1 MTTETAQSDH
11 ADPPPVDQTPQQVY
25 EARRDRHLA
34 DQAEL
39 EAVDGRFAT
48 ARGFVFLVALALGW
62 LAVVDGSLPP
72 LWLIVPAGVFIG
84 LMVAHSRAIK
94 RLQRTKRA
102 VAVYEQ
108 GLKRLDDRWQGEG
121 VSGLRYRDGDHP
133 CSSDLD
139 IFGDGSLFELI
150 CGARTRLGEDTLARW
165 FSDGTD
171 AKSALRRQ
179 NSISEL
185 RGNIDFHE
193 LLALL
198 DAEVHDDLDQNQ
210 LREWVAAAARPVP
223 LWRRVTACV
232 LGVLAVVS
240 IFAWSAGFGLSPFLL
255 VVLLEILFFAT
266 MLREIRQI
274 VTEADAAGS
283 GLAIL
288 SQVLELIEQQKL
300 STPMLSNLHGS
311 LQTEGHP
318 PSWQILRLRN
328 IIQTLNNCLQNQFF
342 GPIAFLLG
350 VPVHVVHRV
359 EMWRERIGPHI
370 PEWLDAVGQIEA
382 LSSLARYAFEH
393 PADPFPE
400 LVEEADGPVYEA
412 DELGHPLIE
421 ADKCIRNDVRIDS
434 QQRLIMISGSNMS
447 GKSTLLRTVGIN
459 AVLALCGAPVRAKR
473 LRISPFVVGSAM
485 RVNDSLQQGASLFY
499 SVISRIKSLV
509 ERSGQSPPLLFL
521 LDEILQGTNSHD
533 RRVGAEG
540 IIRQL
545 VENNAVGFVTTHD
558 LALTDIVDSLEG
570 HATNIHFE
578 DHLINGTMYF
588 DYRIRAGVVQKSNA
602 LELMRMIGLNVG
614 DEPTKG

>member
-1 MTTETAQSDH
+1 MKTETAQSGH
-11 ADPPPVDQTPQQVY
+11 TDPKQVY
-25 EARRDRHLA
+25 EDRRNGHLA
-34 DQAEL
+34 DQKEL
-39 EAVDGRFAT
+39 EATDARFAT
-48 ARGFVFLVALALGW
+48 ARGLVFLVALVLSW
-62 LAVVDGSLPP
+62 FSIVDGSLHPG
-72 LWLIVPAGVFIG
+72 WLLVPVGVFIA
-84 LMVAHSRAIK
+84 LIVAHSRAIK

-102 VAVYEQ
+102 VAFYEQ
-108 GLKRLDDRWQGEG
+108 GLNRLDDRWQGEG
-121 VSGLRYRDGDHP
+121 VSGQRYRDADHC

-139 IFGDGSLFELI
+139 LFGESSLFELI
-150 CGARTRLGEDTLARW
+150 CGARTRLGEDTLADW
-165 FSDGTD
+165 LTNGTD
-171 AKSALRRQ
+171 TKTILERQ
-179 NSISEL
+179 KAILEL
-185 RGNIDFHE
+185 RDNIDFHE
-193 LLALL
+193 SLALL

-210 LREWVAAAARPVP
+210 LREWVAAAARPVA
-223 LWRRVTACV
+223 LWRRIVACV
-232 LGVLAVVS
+232 LGVLAVLGIV
-240 IFAWSAGFGLSPFLL
+240 AWSTGFGLAPFLI

-266 MLREIRQI
+266 MLRDIRQI
-274 VTEADAAGS
+274 IGEADEAGS

-288 SQVLELIEQQKL
+288 SQVLELIEQQKF
-300 STPMLSNLHGS
+300 STPTLSNLHGS

-318 PSWQILRLRN
+318 PSWQILKLRN
-328 IIQTLNNCLQNQFF
+328 VIQTLNNCLQNQFF

-359 EMWRERIGPHI
+359 ETWRERIGPHI

-382 LSSLARYAFEH
+382 LSSLARYTFEQ
-393 PADPFPE
+393 PDDPFPE
-400 LVEEADGPVYEA
+400 VVEEFEGPVYDAE
-412 DELGHPLIE
+412 DVGHPLIE
-421 ADKCIRNDVRIDS
+421 SEKCIRNDIRIDA

-499 SVISRIKSLV
+499 SVISRIKSVV
-509 ERSGQSPPLLFL
+509 ERAGQSPPLLFL

-545 VENNAVGFVTTHD
+545 VDDKAVGIVTTHD
-558 LALTDIVDSLEG
+558 LALTEIVDSFEG
-570 HATNIHFE
+570 HAVNVHFE

-588 DYRIRAGVVQKSNA
+588 DYRMRPGVVQKSNA

-614 DEPTKG
+614 DEASQ

>member
-1 MTTETAQSDH
+1 MKTETAKSGHTD
-11 ADPPPVDQTPQQVY
+11 PQQVY
-25 EARRDRHLA
+25 EDRRDGHLA
-34 DQAEL
+34 DQKEL
-39 EAVDGRFAT
+39 EATDARFAT
-48 ARGFVFLVALALGW
+48 TRGLVFLVALVLGW
-62 LAVVDGSLPP
+62 FSLVDGSLHP
-72 LWLIVPAGVFIG
+72 LWLLVPIGVF
-84 LMVAHSRAIK
+84 VALIVFHARAIK
-94 RLQRTKRA
+94 RLQKTKRA
-102 VAVYEQ
+102 VAFYEQ
-108 GLKRLDDRWQGEG
+108 GLNRLDDRWQGQG
-121 VSGLRYRDGDHP
+121 VTGLRYCDADHS

-139 IFGDGSLFELI
+139 LFGESSLFELI
-150 CGARTRLGEDTLARW
+150 CGARTRLGEDTLANWLTNPADTKTVRV
-165 FSDGTD
+165 
-171 AKSALRRQ
+171 RQ
-179 NSISEL
+179 QAIAEL

-193 LLALL
+193 SLALL

-210 LREWVAAAARPVP
+210 LREWVAVEARPVA
-223 LWRRVTACV
+223 LWRRIMACV
-232 LGVLAVVS
+232 LGTLSVLGIV
-240 IFAWSAGFGLSPFLL
+240 AWSTGYGLAPFLI

-274 VTEADAAGS
+274 IGEADEAGS

-288 SQVLELIEQQKL
+288 SQVLELIEQQKFLTPTL
-300 STPMLSNLHGS
+300 SDVSGN

-328 IIQTLNNCLQNQFF
+328 VIQTLNNCLQNQFF

-359 EMWRERIGPHI
+359 ERWRERIGPHI

-382 LSSLARYAFEH
+382 LSSLARYSFEH
-393 PADPFPE
+393 PGDPFPE
-400 LVEEADGPVYEA
+400 VVEESEGPIYDAEDV
-412 DELGHPLIE
+412 GHPLIDAE
-421 ADKCIRNDVRIDS
+421 KCIRNDIRIDS

-473 LRISPFVVGSAM
+473 LKISPFVVGSAM
-485 RVNDSLQQGASLFY
+485 RANDSLQQGASLFY
-499 SVISRIKSLV
+499 SVISRIKSVV
-509 ERSGQSPPLLFL
+509 ERAGQSPPLLFL

-545 VENNAVGFVTTHD
+545 VKDNAVGIVTTHD
-558 LALTDIVDSLEG
+558 LALTEIVDSFEG
-570 HATNIHFE
+570 HAVNVHFE

-588 DYRIRAGVVQKSNA
+588 DYRMRSGVVEKSNA

-614 DEPTKG
+614 DEPSQA